1 MTDGAGEFVTVA
13 EAAAMLGITE
23 RSVRR
28 RMAGLGADSV
38 RRTSGG
44 SPARLS
50 MAEVETLR
58 RGGRSRSKPTASDP
72 RTESGGSPA
81 ESGTC
86 PAVAS
91 ARLAELVA
99 EVAWLRG
106 QLEDANRARAEERRL
121 YLAVLQ
127 ALPPG
132 PTVATHNDIDT
143 RPDAEPHDA
152 VDAPE
157 NGSRGRRR
165 WPWPWRKTR

>member
-1 MTDGAGEFVTVA
+1 MTDGADALLTVA

-28 RMAGLGADSV
+28 RMAGLCPDSV

-58 RGGRSRSKPTASDP
+58 RGGRSRSKPVVTGP

-81 ESGTC
+81 ESGAC

-91 ARLAELVA
+91 DRVADLVA

-121 YLAVLQ
+121 FMAVVQ
-127 ALPPG
+127 ALPAAPSG
-132 PTVATHNDIDT
+132 ATHSDIDGQTGAESQEQADRPTTGT
-143 RPDAEPHDA
+143 RRP
-152 VDAPE
+152 
-157 NGSRGRRR
+157 
-165 WPWPWRKTR
+165 WWPWRKTR